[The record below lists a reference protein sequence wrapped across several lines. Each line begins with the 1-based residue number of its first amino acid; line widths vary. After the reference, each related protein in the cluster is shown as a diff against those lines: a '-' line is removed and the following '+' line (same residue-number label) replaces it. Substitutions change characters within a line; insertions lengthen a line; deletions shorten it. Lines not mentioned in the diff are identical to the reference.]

1 MPRRKIRTS
10 KTSQITRATRRRSKC
25 KTTKKKTRYIPHDPL
40 YSQLRKAGIKSPQ
53 IIRSV

>member
-10 KTSQITRATRRRSKC
+10 RTTRITRATRRRSKC

-40 YSQLRKAGIKSPQ
+40 YSNLRKVGIKQPPLK
-53 IIRSV
+53 R

>member
-10 KTSQITRATRRRSKC
+10 RTTPTTRRRSRC

-40 YSQLRKAGIKSPQ
+40 YSQLRKAGIISPQ
-53 IIRSV
+53 IIRRV

>member
-1 MPRRKIRTS
+1 MPRRKTRTPRS
-10 KTSQITRATRRRSKC
+10 TITIVRRRRSKC
-25 KTTKKKTRYIPHDPL
+25 KTTKKKTRYVPHDPL